1 MGMLAIGGADGG
13 AEELEKP
20 NALTCCCD
28 KPRSTRNVLGRRSIL
43 VKVEEVG
50 DGRSEYATGIG
61 GGARSELG
69 PWDGGWQLRVGLIN
83 TIRNYTCKDRKLLNI
98 KKSLNYKKYF

>member
-1 MGMLAIGGADGG
+1 MLAIGGADGG

-28 KPRSTRNVLGRRSIL
+28 TPRSTRNVLGRRSI
-43 VKVEEVG
+43 VVEVEGVG
-50 DGRSEYATGIG
+50 DGRSTHATGIG

-69 PWDGGWQLRVGLIN
+69 QWDIGSSG
-83 TIRNYTCKDRKLLNI
+83 
-98 KKSLNYKKYF
+98 